1 MKTLLILSLF
11 ILQGNSLFSQTKLVA
26 HKSHSGDDATYSSDA
41 YPDNFGEIAPRIKK
55 IKLLKNN
62 CIVEFLEWGRNDTV
76 CDHPYFTGQYTLDE
90 IKNFYPPS
98 TEFIGFEGHFFNKAI
113 PPPGVKKNS
122 LYLLALLLF
131 LGGASF
137 VVLKPAK

>member
-1 MKTLLILSLF
+1 MSKILILFLC
-11 ILQGNSLFSQTKLVA
+11 LTFSGGIAAQTKQIA
-26 HKSHSGDDATYSSDA
+26 HKSHSGNDASYIADA
-41 YPDNFGEIAPRIKK
+41 YTDNFGEIAPRIKK

-90 IKNFYPPS
+90 IKRFYGPD

-113 PPPGVKKNS
+113 PPPGEKKNS
-122 LYLLALLLF
+122 LYLLVLLLF

-137 VVLKPAK
+137 VVLKPAQ